1 MQATLETI
9 STLERR
15 LKVSLP
21 MQDVNSEVDSRLRRM
36 ARTAKIH
43 GFRPGKVPYK
53 LVQQQYGGQIRQE
66 VLGDILQKTFG
77 EAIRQKNL
85 RVAGLPRFEPS
96 AEPKGNETFE
106 YSATFEIY
114 PEVKIGE
121 LASTS
126 IKRPAL
132 TIGDAEID
140 KTVDV
145 LRKQRVTY
153 EPVERAAA
161 KGDRVLLDFEGKRDG
176 QVFEGGSGKDHM
188 ALIGEKRYIDE
199 FENNLVGLKKGDH
212 KSFEVTFPAGYHS
225 SELAGKQV
233 SFEVSVKEVAQAN
246 LPALD
251 SAFAKALG
259 IADGDVA
266 RLKDDVRTNLTREV
280 ERRIQARV
288 KDQVMRVLHD
298 SAQIEVPKTL
308 VEMEINRLKG
318 EMFENLKARG
328 MKQEADLPRELF
340 ENDAKRRVTLGLIIA
355 ELVRTQNLQAKP
367 EQLKEL
373 VAQHAQSYENP
384 SEVVQWYYQSPDRL
398 REVESLALENNV
410 VQWVLSVARAEDVT
424 VEFDELMGNRT

>member
-77 EAIRQKNL
+77 EAVRQKNL

-96 AEPKGNETFE
+96 AEPKGEETFE

-121 LASTS
+121 LTSTG
-126 IKRPAL
+126 IKRPVLAV
-132 TIGDAEID
+132 GDSEID
-140 KTVDV
+140 KTIEV

-153 EPVERAAA
+153 QPVERGAA

-176 QVFEGGSGKDHM
+176 QTFEGATGKDHM
-188 ALIGEKRYIDE
+188 ALIGEKRYIE
-199 FENNLVGLKKGDH
+199 AFEDNLIGLKKGDQ
-212 KSFEVTFPAGYHS
+212 KNFEVTFPPDYHS

-233 SFEVSVKEVAQAN
+233 SFDVQIKGVDQAN
-246 LPALD
+246 LPPLD
-251 SAFAKALG
+251 SEFAKALG
-259 IADGDVA
+259 IPDGDQA
-266 RLKDDVRTNLTREV
+266 RLREDVRTNLTREV
-280 ERRIQARV
+280 EWRIQARV

-298 SAQIEVPKTL
+298 SAQIEVPKSL
-308 VEMEINRLKG
+308 VEMEINRLMG
-318 EMFENLKARG
+318 EMRENLKSRG
-328 MKQEADLPRELF
+328 MKQDTDLPLELF
-340 ENDAKRRVTLGLIIA
+340 ESDAKRRVTLGLIIS

-410 VQWVLSVARAEDVT
+410 VQWVLGVAKAEDVT

>member
-77 EAIRQKNL
+77 EAVRQKNL

-96 AEPKGNETFE
+96 AEPKGDETFE
-106 YSATFEIY
+106 YSAIFEIY

-121 LASTS
+121 LASTG
-126 IKRPAL
+126 IKRPSL
-132 TIGDAEID
+132 VIGDAEIG
-140 KTVDV
+140 KTVEV

-153 EPVERAAA
+153 EPVERPAA

-176 QVFEGGSGKDHM
+176 QTFAGATGKDHM
-188 ALIGEKRYIDE
+188 ALIGEKRYVEE

-212 KSFEVTFPAGYHS
+212 KHFDVTFPADYHS
-225 SELAGKQV
+225 AELAGKLV
-233 SFEVSVKEVAQAN
+233 SFDVNVKEVAQAN

-251 SAFAKALG
+251 AEFAKALG
-259 IADGDVA
+259 IPDGDLA
-266 RLKDDVRTNLTREV
+266 RLKEDVKTNLTREV

-288 KDQVMRVLHD
+288 KDQVMRLLHD
-298 SAQIEVPKTL
+298 CAQIEVPKTL
-308 VEMEINRLKG
+308 VEMEINRLVG
-318 EMFENLKARG
+318 EMLENLKSRG
-328 MKQEADLPRELF
+328 MKQETQLPRELF
-340 ENDAKRRVTLGLIIA
+340 ETDARRRVTLGLIIA
-355 ELVRTQNLQAKP
+355 ELVRTQDLQAKP

-410 VQWVLSVARAEDVT
+410 VQWILSVAKVEDVA

>member
-96 AEPKGNETFE
+96 AEAKGEETFE
-106 YSATFEIY
+106 YSATFEVY

-121 LASTS
+121 LANAS
-126 IKRPAL
+126 IKRPVVSV
-132 TIGDAEID
+132 GDPEID
-140 KTVDV
+140 KTIEV
-145 LRKQRVTY
+145 LRKQRVSY
-153 EPVERAAA
+153 VPVERSAVR
-161 KGDRVLLDFEGKRDG
+161 GDRVLLDFEGKREG
-176 QVFEGGSGKDHM
+176 QTFEGATGKDHM
-188 ALIGEKRYIDE
+188 ALLGERRYLDE
-199 FENNLVGLKKGDH
+199 FENNLVGQKKGDH
-212 KSFEVTFPAGYHS
+212 KHFEVTFPADYHS

-233 SFEVSVKEVAQAN
+233 SFDVDVKEVAQAH
-246 LPALD
+246 LPVLD
-251 SAFAKALG
+251 SEFAKALG
-259 IADGDVA
+259 IPDGDFG
-266 RLKDDVRTNLTREV
+266 RLKEDVKTNLNREV
-280 ERRIQARV
+280 DRRTQARV
-288 KDQVMRVLHD
+288 KDQVMKVLHD

-308 VEMEINRLKG
+308 VEMEINRLMG
-318 EMFENLKARG
+318 EMQENLRARG
-328 MKQEADLPRELF
+328 MKQGAELPRDLF
-340 ENDAKRRVTLGLIIA
+340 ESDAKRRVTLGLIIA

-373 VAQHAQSYENP
+373 VSQHAQSYENP

-410 VQWVLSVARAEDVT
+410 VQWALSVAKVEDVV